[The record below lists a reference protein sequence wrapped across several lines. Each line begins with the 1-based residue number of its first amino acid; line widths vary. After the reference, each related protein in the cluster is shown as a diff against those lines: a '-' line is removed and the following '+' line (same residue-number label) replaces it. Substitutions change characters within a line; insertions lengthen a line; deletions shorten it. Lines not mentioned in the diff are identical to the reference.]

1 MGEHNQAQSIF
12 DDLKPHLTELRSRL
26 LKILIALAI
35 AIIVSFSI
43 TDFLMDILTRPIGGI
58 KSLQSIE
65 VTENIGVFMRV
76 SLLSGFTLS
85 FPVVLYQVLAFVL
98 PGLDEKEKRWLKLLM
113 PLATLLFI
121 CGVLFAYF
129 VMLPAALPFLIG
141 FSGIQTIPRP
151 MNYINFVTNLLFWI
165 GIGFE
170 MPLVIFMMA
179 RLGLVTA
186 SGLARQWRIAVVLI
200 AILAA
205 IITPTI
211 DPVNMGLLMLPLIS
225 LYLLS
230 ILLALFA
237 RPLRK

>member
-1 MGEHNQAQSIF
+1 MGEHHPVPSVF
-12 DDLKPHLTELRSRL
+12 DDLKPHLMELRSRL
-26 LKILIALAI
+26 LKILIALGI
-35 AIIVSFSI
+35 AIIVSFFI
-43 TDFLMDILTRPIGGI
+43 ADFLMDVLTRPIGGI
-58 KSLQSIE
+58 KNLQSIE

-76 SLLSGFTLS
+76 SLLSGFTLA
-85 FPVVLYQVLAFVL
+85 FPIVLYQVLAFVL
-98 PGLDEKEKRWLKLLM
+98 PGLDEKEKRWLMLLM

-151 MNYINFVTNLLFWI
+151 TNYINFVTSLLFWI

-179 RLGLVTA
+179 KLGLVTA
-186 SGLARQWRIAVVLI
+186 GGLAKQWRIAIVLI

-205 IITPTI
+205 IITPTV
-211 DPVNMGLLMLPLIS
+211 DPVNMGLLMLPLIG

>member
-129 VMLPAALPFLIG
+129 VMLPTALPFLIG